1 MNILILIYLTL
12 TVLSPSLSS
21 RWAQDF
27 NDFPNSWP
35 IKNLDNGKFRQ
46 IINDP
51 TSRPGTIKTKVL
63 KIIYP
68 KGSCSSDCHPI
79 DGGASFNVYPNDV
92 LNGEIGTVE
101 YDFYFPNKF
110 DFVKGGKLPGL
121 IGG

>member
-1 MNILILIYLTL
+1 MKAFMLIFIILNVY
-12 TVLSPSLSS
+12 PSIFTYK
-21 RWAQDF
+21 WAQDF
-27 NDFPNSWP
+27 NNFPSSWTVE
-35 IKNLDNGKFRQ
+35 NLDNGKFRQ

-79 DGGASFNVYPNDV
+79 DGGASFNVYPNGV

-101 YDFYFPNKF
+101 YDVYFPDEF